1 MTSDQATLVIATSLL
16 PNLQLVSGGGVEMAR
31 GAHTDCKQAAAEELC
46 NDICGGK
53 WKYGISADGKVFK

>member
-1 MTSDQATLVIATSLL
+1 MFFRLFLNSIEAAESQQAAEQYVKYKCQTET
-16 PNLQLVSGGGVEMAR
+16 
-31 GAHTDCKQAAAEELC
+31 CKQAAAEELC